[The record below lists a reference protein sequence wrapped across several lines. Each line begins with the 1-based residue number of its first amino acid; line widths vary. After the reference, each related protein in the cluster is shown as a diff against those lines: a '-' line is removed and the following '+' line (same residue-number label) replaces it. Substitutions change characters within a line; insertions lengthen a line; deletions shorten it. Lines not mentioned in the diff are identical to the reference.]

1 VPYGFLDSVPLVGL
15 LRAVPRD
22 IATAAAAASV
32 RGGIAAIEVT
42 MDSDHP
48 LRQLDAIRSSVPGA
62 IVGVGTVLSID
73 EARNAIGAGAAFVVS
88 PHFDDQIVRHCHHA
102 GVPVIPGATTPSEI
116 LQAWRAGV
124 GLVKVFPA
132 GPLGIG
138 YIRAVSDV
146 LKGVD
151 IMVTG
156 GVTETN
162 LASFFEAGA
171 RAATIGTWLFSKEA
185 LASEEMELVESNA
198 RRLVRAIEVSS
209 QAVRS
214 A

>member
-1 VPYGFLDSVPLVGL
+1 
-15 LRAVPRD
+15 
-22 IATAAAAASV
+22 
-32 RGGIAAIEVT
+32 

-48 LRQLDAIRSSVPGA
+48 LGQLEAIRSSVPGA
-62 IVGVGTVLSID
+62 VVGVGTVLSID

-88 PHFDDQIVRHCHHA
+88 PHFDDEIVRHCHQA

-138 YIRAVSDV
+138 YVRAVCDA

-162 LASFFEAGA
+162 LDSFFKAGA
-171 RAATIGTWLFSKEA
+171 RAAAIGSWLFSKEA
-185 LASEEMELVESNA
+185 LASEEMTLVESNA
-198 RRLVRAIEVSS
+198 RRLVRALEVSS